1 MVEYLDEYKID
12 CKSLGMGDHTI
23 ESYVSNIIIF
33 FDYTRVSVDN
43 IKTSHLIKFLNYLRF
58 DKEIKCS
65 GKIKQGCAKST
76 IKTYFSSL
84 HSYFEFLVFNE
95 NIEHNPVIR
104 FRKRYLRHV
113 KRDFG
118 PEHIR
123 QLVSVRDMAKMVY
136 YSDDYLTRA
145 LIITLAKTGLRRN
158 ELITLDLDN
167 LNLDTGTIYL
177 KPTAKRSNR
186 IVFIDS
192 ETIGIIQ
199 QYLSHREIVKS
210 NALFTSKYGNRVNRG
225 RVYQLVTECAF
236 KSGFHDPNGLLIEKF
251 TPHCCRHWFT
261 THLSRAGMSTRYIQT
276 LRGDVVK
283 DAVDIYTHIDFDL
296 LKEEYLNRIPQLSDS
311 LLNLH
316 GKHDQPAV

>member
-1 MVEYLDEYKID
+1 MVEFLNEYKTD
-12 CKSLGMGDHTI
+12 CKTLGMGSHSI
-23 ESYVSNIIIF
+23 ESYVSNITLF
-33 FDYTRVSVDN
+33 FDYTKVSFDC
-43 IKTSHLIKFLNYLRF
+43 IKTSHLIDFLNYLRF
-58 DKEIKCS
+58 KKEVMYS
-65 GKIKQGCAKST
+65 GKIKYGCAKST

-84 HSYFEFLVFNE
+84 HSYFEFLVFSE
-95 NIEHNPVIR
+95 IIKDNPVIR

-113 KRDFG
+113 KKDSG

-123 QLVSVRDMAKMVY
+123 QLISVRDMAKMVY
-136 YSDDYLTRA
+136 FSDDPLTRA

-158 ELITLDLDN
+158 ELITLDLND

-186 IVFIDS
+186 IVFIDD
-192 ETIGIIQ
+192 ETISIIQ
-199 QYLSHREIVKS
+199 RYLNQREKIKS
-210 NALFTSKYGNRVNRG
+210 KALFTSKYGNRVNRG

-236 KSGFHDPNGLLIEKF
+236 NLGLHNPDGILIEKF

-276 LRGDVVK
+276 LRGDTVK
-283 DAVDIYTHIDFDL
+283 DAVDIYTHVDFDS
-296 LKEEYLNRIPQLSDS
+296 LKDDYLKRIPQLSES

-316 GKHDQPAV
+316 IA